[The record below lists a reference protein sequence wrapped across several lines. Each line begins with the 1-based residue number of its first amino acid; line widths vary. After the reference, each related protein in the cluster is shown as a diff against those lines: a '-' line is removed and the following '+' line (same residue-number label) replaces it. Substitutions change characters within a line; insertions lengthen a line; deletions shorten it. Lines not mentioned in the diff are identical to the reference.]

1 MPSIQIDLPL
11 VSRASTKQELAQRV
25 GDVYAEIMQVGK
37 DLLTVSVHDL
47 GEGGV
52 WRCHEDSAPTPSALI
67 MCDIRRGRPTHTRA
81 RLAQAL
87 IDACV
92 EMFDLDA
99 VWVKVEFTQH
109 SGDEM
114 YHPHLDGFNTE
125 WIGDE
130 RVADNSSTVT
140 YYAGPDLRLDL
151 PDRNQAG

>member
-11 VSRASTKQELAQRV
+11 TTPVAAKQALAQRF
-25 GDVYAEIMQVGK
+25 GEIYGEIMQVGK

-52 WRCHEDSAPTPSALI
+52 WRCHDDGPPTPSALI
-67 MCDIRRGRPTHTRA
+67 MCDVRSGRPVQTRA

-92 EMFDLDA
+92 EMFGLDA
-99 VWVKVEFTQH
+99 LWVKVEFTQH

-114 YHPHLDGFNTE
+114 YHPHLDGFNTD
-125 WIGDE
+125 WTGDE
-130 RVADNSSTVT
+130 RGAT
-140 YYAGPDLRLDL
+140 AHRG
-151 PDRNQAG
+151 